1 MLKLIKFGA
10 SWCGPCR
17 AMVPILEE
25 LQDKIDINEVDIDEV
40 DPIVLTNYKIRNIP
54 VLILLKDNKEVWR
67 HVGSISKSDL
77 EKEIEKYES

>member
-1 MLKLIKFGA
+1 
-10 SWCGPCR
+10 
-17 AMVPILEE
+17 MVPILEE

-77 EKEIEKYES
+77 EKEIEKYEAD